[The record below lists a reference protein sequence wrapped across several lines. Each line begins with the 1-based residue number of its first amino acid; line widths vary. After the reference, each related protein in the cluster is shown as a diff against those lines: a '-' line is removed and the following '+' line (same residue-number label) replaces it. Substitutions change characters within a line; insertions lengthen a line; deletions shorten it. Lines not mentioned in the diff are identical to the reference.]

1 MKTKVDGP
9 GELDRYG
16 NKLGRTMR
24 YSFGVSRS
32 QMKKIFVDEIKR
44 EGVLSPQPG
53 PDKYTMSPSLGPD
66 SKSGLRYSMMPK
78 SQYFDK

>member
-1 MKTKVDGP
+1 
-9 GELDRYG
+9 
-16 NKLGRTMR
+16 
-24 YSFGVSRS
+24 
-32 QMKKIFVDEIKR
+32 MKKLFVDEIKR